1 MDNLEIGKRIKQ
13 AREEKNMSLQEVAEL
28 TGVARSTV
36 QRYEAGKID
45 KIKLPVIE
53 SIARALGFLP
63 EWIIGKTDKKYPT
76 LEEIPEIITYYNKL
90 NFIGKETATEQVR
103 LLTLDEKYTQPDN
116 TSSIINK
123 PTADYL
129 TLKAAHERTDIE
141 VTDEMR
147 QTDDDIMNNDNL
159 WK

>member
-90 NFIGKETATEQVR
+90 NFVGKETATEQVR

-116 TSSIINK
+116 ISSIINE
-123 PTADYL
+123 PAADYF
-129 TLKAAHERTDIE
+129 TLKAAHERTAGS
-141 VTDEMR
+141 
-147 QTDDDIMNNDNL
+147 N
-159 WK
+159 